1 MGMVEYINYPLVL
14 PNPQSSFSGTHRTPT
29 QVTQFTSGRR
39 RRRKIGRTVVKEA
52 NMEWL
57 FTPDEYDIFVKWW
70 EEDLNAGCSMF
81 QINMSSGG
89 SGQTGLHVV
98 QLVGDPSFSH
108 EECNWRVSV
117 ECIIHPYP
125 KMTNEQ
131 MMYAV
136 FKDPESF
143 VSGLTDI
150 VNTYYTRTYA

>member
-1 MGMVEYINYPLVL
+1 MELVEYVNYPLVL
-14 PNPQSSFSGTHRTPT
+14 PNPQGNFSGTHRTPT

-39 RRRKIGRTVVKEA
+39 RRRKIGRTVVKEV

-70 EEDLNAGCSMF
+70 EEDLDAGCSMF
-81 QINMSSGG
+81 QINMPSGG

-117 ECIIHPYP
+117 ECVIYPYP
-125 KMTNEQ
+125 AISNES
-131 MMYAV
+131 ML
-136 FKDPESF
+136 FKIFDNPESF
-143 VSGLTDI
+143 TNILTNS
-150 VNTYYTRTYA
+150 VNGYYTRNYV